1 MMGTERE
8 PLSLF
13 AKIMAI
19 MRLCVFYV
27 FSFFYIPYI
36 ILRGIFATGDASFY
50 PAARRWCRVGARL
63 FKIRVHTEGL
73 DSLETDRTYVVIANH
88 RSHFDIFA
96 IVAAFGPR
104 QTRWVAKKE
113 LGKVPIFGLAIR
125 VTHQILI
132 DRKDNSQAVAQLKKH
147 LGSKGSSVVFFGEGE
162 RAPTTKV
169 LPFKKGGAAF
179 AIEAGLPVVP
189 IAISGS
195 ERLLPKH
202 SMMPVPGEIR
212 VMIGDPI
219 PVDNLTKDDRG
230 ELSERVRS
238 TVVTMLAKVEPNVEN
253 AES

>member
-1 MMGTERE
+1 
-8 PLSLF
+8 
-13 AKIMAI
+13 
-19 MRLCVFYV
+19 
-27 FSFFYIPYI
+27 
-36 ILRGIFATGDASFY
+36 
-50 PAARRWCRVGARL
+50 
-63 FKIRVHTEGL
+63 
-73 DSLETDRTYVVIANH
+73 
-88 RSHFDIFA
+88 
-96 IVAAFGPR
+96 
-104 QTRWVAKKE
+104 
-113 LGKVPIFGLAIR
+113 
-125 VTHQILI
+125 
-132 DRKDNSQAVAQLKKH
+132 
-147 LGSKGSSVVFFGEGE
+147 VVFFGEGE